1 MAETTG
7 GSPDPDVQTGTDRSV
22 PERSVEQ
29 LRVAIEHRRSEAE
42 RDLTELEKRGGEL
55 LDLRRQ
61 AAERPALAIAVVAVP
76 VALIGLTI
84 ALVIRGRRNRGG
96 VVTDEVRAALESLR
110 EAGFLI
116 SAVPE
121 EDEKGGS
128 RILRLLMRGAGAAAT
143 GLGPFV
149 ARQILSAY
157 SQRAEPAEDDDEE
170 PVF

>member
-7 GSPDPDVQTGTDRSV
+7 GSPKPDAGTGPERPV

-29 LRVAIEHRRSEAE
+29 LRAAIKHRRSEAE

-61 AAERPALAIAVVAVP
+61 AAERPALAVAVVAVP
-76 VALIGLTI
+76 IALVGLTI
-84 ALVIRGRRNRGG
+84 ALIIRGRRNRGG

-116 SAVPE
+116 SAVPA

-128 RILRLLMRGAGAAAT
+128 RILRLLMRGVGAATT
-143 GLGPFV
+143 GLGPLV

-157 SQRAEPAEDDDEE
+157 SQRAAPPEDEEEE